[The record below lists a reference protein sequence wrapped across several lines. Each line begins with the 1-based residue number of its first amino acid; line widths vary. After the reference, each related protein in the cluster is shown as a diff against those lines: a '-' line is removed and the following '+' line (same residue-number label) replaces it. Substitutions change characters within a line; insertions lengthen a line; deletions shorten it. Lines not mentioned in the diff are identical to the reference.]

1 MSTLILELIA
11 LLCTYKIMMLHK
23 LGSFRVERIPREIK
37 TFVGNKNIKTNIFR
51 ILEYDSIMSNIFVLN
66 LLTLCLQERL

>member
-1 MSTLILELIA
+1 MSTLILELIG

-23 LGSFRVERIPREIK
+23 LDSFRVERIPREIK